1 MIDLQ
6 KERARERDRFKKE
19 MFKSVG
25 GKSMFYEVLS
35 LFDSGYNPN
44 MLANALSIDIK
55 PISLL
60 KERRKDF

>member
-44 MLANALSIDIK
+44 MLANALV
-55 PISLL
+55 
-60 KERRKDF
+60 